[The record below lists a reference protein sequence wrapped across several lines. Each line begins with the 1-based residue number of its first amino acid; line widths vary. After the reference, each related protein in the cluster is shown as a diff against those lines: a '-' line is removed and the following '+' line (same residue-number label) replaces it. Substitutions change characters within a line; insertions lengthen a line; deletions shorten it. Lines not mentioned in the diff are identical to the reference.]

1 MMIKAKNIIMKE
13 RIWINGVINETTFE
27 THCAIGH
34 FLPVLQHRNVDD
46 CRVHKCVPI
55 QGVQDCTSQHT
66 GDKPNNVWS
75 DLKHV
80 RAHEH
85 GVVQW
90 STALEEVRK
99 L

>member
-1 MMIKAKNIIMKE
+1 MGLLTLTTSE
-13 RIWINGVINETTFE
+13 VVSQYNGY
-27 THCAIGH
+27 
-34 FLPVLQHRNVDD
+34 
-46 CRVHKCVPI
+46 
-55 QGVQDCTSQHT
+55 
-66 GDKPNNVWS
+66 KPNNVWS

-99 L
+99 LRRLCERPVALESS

>member
-1 MMIKAKNIIMKE
+1 MSLLTLI
-13 RIWINGVINETTFE
+13 
-27 THCAIGH
+27 
-34 FLPVLQHRNVDD
+34 
-46 CRVHKCVPI
+46 
-55 QGVQDCTSQHT
+55 TSEFVSQYK
-66 GDKPNNVWS
+66 GYKPKNVWS